1 MGGDSTERSE
11 VSGGWGKD
19 PGSWRGSYSPDCSGR
34 LRGQNRGHRGLGRLV
49 GGPGWVPQACFI
61 CLLSQGAYVSDAL
74 RGLESR
80 DLVLLGVGIIL
91 YSIPGEKCVQEG
103 SGSCSYS
110 SPISL
115 PESHSSVTFSSFF

>member
-1 MGGDSTERSE
+1 M
-11 VSGGWGKD
+11 
-19 PGSWRGSYSPDCSGR
+19 
-34 LRGQNRGHRGLGRLV
+34 V

-74 RGLESR
+74 RGLESSN
-80 DLVLLGVGIIL
+80 LVLLGVGIIL

-110 SPISL
+110 PILL
-115 PESHSSVTFSSFF
+115 PESHPSVTFSSFF